1 MFFTRATH
9 VIHDLRPG
17 GAEHVLVDLASVAR
31 RAGIDLSVVSMLPT
45 EGLRYADALVRA
57 GVRVETLGLQGW
69 WDPRGPRRMR
79 RALADL
85 APDVVHTHL
94 KHADVIGG
102 RAADRLGIPHISTL
116 HLVEDDSGRVA
127 AWKRDVAM
135 RSRMRTAARTIAVS
149 DALRGWYLDHSG
161 ASPEAVITIRNGVPD
176 PGPSNLA
183 EIEAVRRELG
193 IPEHSL
199 MGAMIAVMRPGKGH
213 DILIEAARMVEDPSI
228 VFVLA
233 GDGVEEPGLRAA
245 AASDDR
251 IVFAGFRD
259 DVSRVLAAAD
269 FAVHPSLADA
279 LPTALIHALAA
290 SRPIIASDVGG
301 IPEIVPEH
309 GGLLVTPG
317 DPSELASAIDR
328 LASTADTRVWMGK
341 RGRERYDAEFEAI
354 TWAERLRA
362 LYGEIVG
369 AE

>member
-1 MFFTRATH
+1 
-9 VIHDLRPG
+9 
-17 GAEHVLVDLASVAR
+17 
-31 RAGIDLSVVSMLPT
+31 
-45 EGLRYADALVRA
+45 
-57 GVRVETLGLQGW
+57 
-69 WDPRGPRRMR
+69 MR

-102 RAADRLGIPHISTL
+102 RAADRLGLPHVSTL
-116 HLVEDDSGRVA
+116 HVVEDDPGRFA

-149 DALRGWYLDHSG
+149 NALREWYLTHSG
-161 ASPEAVITIRNGVPD
+161 APPDSVVTVRNGVPD
-176 PGPSNLA
+176 PGPSDLA

-193 IPEHSL
+193 VQEHAL
-199 MGAMIAVMRPGKGH
+199 MGVMVAVMRPGKGH
-213 DILIEAARMVEDPSI
+213 DTLIKASQMVEDPSI
-228 VFVLA
+228 VIVLV
-233 GDGVEEPGLRAA
+233 GDGVEETRLRAE
-245 AASDDR
+245 ASDDHR

-259 DVSRVLAAAD
+259 DVSRVLAASD
-269 FAVHPSLADA
+269 FAVHPSLSDA

-309 GGLLVTPG
+309 GGLLVAPG
-317 DPSELASAIDR
+317 DPTALAAAIDR
-328 LASTADTRVWMGK
+328 IASAADTRVWMGK

-362 LYGEIVG
+362 LYGEVVA